1 MTLSLLQ
8 RNLVWLKMKNK
19 KILEN
24 TDGNKKSGIFYSKR
38 REGMGGGR
46 VGGLLAGSV
55 GFQGDQR
62 VISRCQQSLK
72 GGLWNIDCHE
82 GDHWMPLNTELKEGG
97 GSQVKFNVTHQ
108 KSSDPPPRSGD

>member
-1 MTLSLLQ
+1 
-8 RNLVWLKMKNK
+8 MKNK

-38 REGMGGGR
+38 WEGMGGGGG
-46 VGGLLAGSV
+46 GGLLGGSV

-72 GGLWNIDCHE
+72 GGL
-82 GDHWMPLNTELKEGG
+82 
-97 GSQVKFNVTHQ
+97 
-108 KSSDPPPRSGD
+108 